1 MPDIEE
7 EISRA
12 MREGKFSNLAGKGKP
27 LRLEDNHL
35 ADPEWRLA
43 YHLLHENGFSLPWL
57 ELRQEIEAE
66 AAQILETIER
76 AWTWRCTSLHAGEP
90 ALHAESTWRRARE
103 HYNEQVRLLNKHIF
117 EYNLQTPSTRFQ
129 MMGLDAE
136 KTLQQIE
143 SQD

>member
-27 LRLEDNHL
+27 LRLEDDQL

-43 YHLLHENGFSLPWL
+43 YHLLRENGYSPPWL
-57 ELRQEIEAE
+57 ELRQEIKAE
-66 AAQILETIER
+66 AAQILDTIER
-76 AWTWRCTSLHAGEP
+76 AWAWRGTSLQSDEP
-90 ALHAESTWRRARE
+90 ALQAESSWRRALD
-103 HYNEQVRLLNKHIF
+103 HFHEQVRLLNKRIF
-117 EYNLQTPSTRFQ
+117 EYNLLTPSTRFQ

-143 SQD
+143 SRG